1 MQTIN
6 ENRKFK
12 CAPDNLKSDWAL
24 HLLKSA
30 LILFFIFAVSALKS
44 QTIVS
49 GRIAN
54 NTGLPVSSASIS
66 LSDTLNGKILEYAI
80 SNSKGEYKIDITS
93 TLKVFVLQVRA
104 FNYATE
110 TRTIPNQSAEYNFT
124 LTPKPTEL
132 PNVVVKPNPISQKG
146 DTINYV
152 VSAFADQKDRSIADV
167 LSKIPGIEVQGDGRV
182 LYQGKPIQKYY
193 IEGMDLLEGKYNLAN
208 QNLPHQSV
216 SSVQILENHQPI
228 RILDSLVATDR
239 ASLNIKLKNNI
250 TLTGSGRAGLGAA
263 TLLWDAGV
271 TPMLFKKKTQLIASY
286 QANNTGNDVSRQLK
300 SLTLENLMDQLDG
313 FGPASQTLQLIESST
328 PSVSSKRYL
337 DNNIHLLTG
346 NALTKLKKDLELR
359 INASYLNDA
368 QLRQGYAS
376 TIYYT
381 PSGEV
386 ALQESIVN
394 QYFTSELNTQF
405 TLQQNTPKGFLKN
418 MLSINLFDNS
428 GRGVVQNTTDTIL
441 QQITTPMRQ
450 ISNQFRWITPI
461 GKQLVTFY
469 SQVHFDNMPHQ
480 LNITP
485 GPFAQILNDG
495 APYVKLQQQ
504 FTQTHANSHHFAEL
518 TKGKGPWTINPR
530 LGLLTTSQQTD
541 SDAETGKSPTG
552 NFATNDMAAKY
563 VKPYAK
569 ATLMYKNNQLE
580 ANLSLPA
587 AAHFFTLNDFR
598 KDSTQKEKFI
608 TVDPMLFANYKL
620 NATWRLNGM
629 AAYQNSFQ
637 NFNQI
642 LSGLVVD
649 NYRSI
654 RINNL
659 PIAQTK
665 SLGASFGIF
674 FRNPIKSVF
683 SHAQYQFTRT
693 KQPFLVANRINTDG
707 SREMIVIPQP
717 NTNESHSL
725 QVSASK
731 YISTIKTTL
740 SAGADLSYATGNQ
753 ALEGQVT
760 QTVNR
765 SFKPNAKINTRLGTV
780 FAFDYLFDITVA
792 DNKLS
797 GKERNNFQFI
807 SQSLQLHFYPAK
819 NHYIGLMAEH
829 FYNSVQQEKTN
840 IVYPDVTYRFTLP
853 KNRIDFQL
861 TLSNLINEQY
871 YLTTRFTD
879 FYFYQSRFQIRPR
892 QALVSVKFQ
901 F

>member
-1 MQTIN
+1 MSLSHI
-6 ENRKFK
+6 F
-12 CAPDNLKSDWAL
+12 LGF
-24 HLLKSA
+24 LLKVCNYTDTVT
-30 LILFFIFAVSALKS
+30 LTGNITDV
-44 QTIVS
+44 
-49 GRIAN
+49 N
-54 NTGLPVSSASIS
+54 NRPIPSASITV
-66 LSDTLNGKILEYAI
+66 SDSLNGNILAYAI
-80 SNSKGEYKIDITS
+80 SNAKGEYKIEITS
-93 TLKVFVLQVRA
+93 TLKEFVLQARA

-110 TRTIPNQSAEYNFT
+110 TRTIPNLSATYNFT

-132 PNVVVKPNPISQKG
+132 PNVLVKPPPIQKRG

-167 LSKIPGIEVQGDGRV
+167 LSKIPGIEVQSDGRV

-216 SSVQILENHQPI
+216 SSVQVLENHQPI

-263 TLLWDAGV
+263 PLLWDAGI
-271 TPMLFKKKTQLIASY
+271 TPMLFKKKTQMIASY

-300 SLTLENLMDQLDG
+300 TLTLESLMEQLDG
-313 FGPASQTLQLIESST
+313 IVPASQMLQLIESAT
-328 PSVSSKRYL
+328 PSVSAKRYL

-346 NALTKLKKDLELR
+346 NILTKINKDLELR
-359 INASYLNDA
+359 INASYLNDV
-368 QLRQGYAS
+368 QQRQGKAA

-386 ALQESIVN
+386 ALQESIFN
-394 QYFTSELNTQF
+394 QYFTNELNTQF

-428 GRGVVQNTTDTIL
+428 GRGMVQNNNDTIFQAL
-441 QQITTPMRQ
+441 STPLRQ
-450 ISNQFRWITPI
+450 ISNQLRWITPI
-461 GKQLVTFY
+461 GKQLVTLY
-469 SQVHFDNMPHQ
+469 SQVHLDNMPHQ

-485 GPFAQILNDG
+485 GPFAQILHDG
-495 APYVKLQQQ
+495 TPYVQLQQQ
-504 FTQTHANSHHFAEL
+504 FKQKHINTHHFAEL
-518 TKGKGPWTINPR
+518 TKGKGPWTFNPR
-530 LGLLTTSQQTD
+530 IAILTTSQQTETN
-541 SDAETGKSPTG
+541 AETGKPSAG
-552 NFATNDMAAKY
+552 NFSKNDIGANY

-569 ATLMYKNNQLE
+569 ATLMYKKNQWE
-580 ANLSLPA
+580 ANLSLPV
-587 AAHFFTLNDFR
+587 AAHFFYLNNLIR
-598 KDSTQKEKFI
+598 DSTKQEQFV
-608 TVDPMLFANYKL
+608 TLDPMVYANYNL
-620 NATWRLNGM
+620 NATWRLNAT

-642 LSGLVVD
+642 FSGLVVD

-654 RINNL
+654 RTNNL

-665 SLGASFGIF
+665 SFGGSLGVF

-683 SHAQYQFTRT
+683 GHAQYQFSHAQ
-693 KQPFLVANRINTDG
+693 QPFLPANRINPDG
-707 SREMIVIPQP
+707 SREMLVIPQP
-717 NTNESHSL
+717 NTNQSHSL
-725 QVSASK
+725 QLRASK
-731 YISTIKTTL
+731 YIGEIKTTL
-740 SAGADLSYATGNQ
+740 SAGADFSFANGNQ
-753 ALEGQVT
+753 ILEGQVT
-760 QTVNR
+760 QSVNR
-765 SFKPNAKINTRLGTV
+765 SFKPNMKINTRLGTV
-780 FAFDYLFDITVA
+780 FAFDYLIDLTLA

-797 GKERNNFQFI
+797 GKARNDFQFL

-819 NHYIGLMAEH
+819 NHYIGLFGEH

-840 IVYPDVTYRFTLP
+840 IVYPDITYRFTLP
-853 KNRIDFQL
+853 KKRIDFQL
-861 TLSNLINEQY
+861 TINNLLNEQY

-879 FYFYQSRFQIRPR
+879 FYFYQSRFLIRPR
-892 QALVSVKFQ
+892 QALASVKFQ

>member
-1 MQTIN
+1 
-6 ENRKFK
+6 
-12 CAPDNLKSDWAL
+12 
-24 HLLKSA
+24 
-30 LILFFIFAVSALKS
+30 
-44 QTIVS
+44 
-49 GRIAN
+49 
-54 NTGLPVSSASIS
+54 
-66 LSDTLNGKILEYAI
+66 
-80 SNSKGEYKIDITS
+80 
-93 TLKVFVLQVRA
+93 VRA

-250 TLTGSGRAGLGAA
+250 TLTGSGRAGIGAEP
-263 TLLWDAGV
+263 LLWDAAL

-286 QANNTGNDVSRQLK
+286 QANNTGNDASRQLK
-300 SLTLENLMDQLDG
+300 TLTLENLMEQMDG
-313 FGPASQTLQLIESST
+313 FEGASQTLQLIESAT
-328 PSVSSKRYL
+328 PSVSAKRYL
-337 DNNIHLLTG
+337 DNNVHLLTG
-346 NALTKLKKDLELR
+346 NALTKIKKDLELR

-368 QLRQGYAS
+368 QLRQGAAS

-386 ALQESIVN
+386 ALQENIAN
-394 QYFTSELNTQF
+394 QYFTSELNSQF

-418 MLSINLFDNS
+418 MLSINLHDNS
-428 GRGVVQNTTDTIL
+428 GRGVVQNNTDTIS
-441 QQITTPMRQ
+441 QQLITPMRQ

-461 GKQLVTFY
+461 GKQLVTLY

-495 APYVKLQQQ
+495 APYLKLQQQ
-504 FTQTHANSHHFAEL
+504 FSQTHANTHHFAEL
-518 TKGKGPWTINPR
+518 TKGKGPWTFNPR
-530 LGLLTTSQQTD
+530 VGLLTTSQQTETN
-541 SDAETGKSPTG
+541 AKTGKQTTG
-552 NFATNDMAAKY
+552 NFAKNEIAANY

-569 ATLMYKNNQLE
+569 ATLMFRNSQLE
-580 ANLSLPA
+580 ANLSLPV
-587 AAHFFTLNDFR
+587 AAHFFTLNDYL
-598 KDSTQKEKFI
+598 KDKTQKEEYVTI
-608 TVDPMLFANYKL
+608 DPVLFANYKL

-642 LSGLVVD
+642 FSGLVVD

-674 FRNPIKSVF
+674 FRNPVKSVF

-707 SREMIVIPQP
+707 SREMVVIPQP

-725 QVSASK
+725 QLRASK
-731 YISTIKTTL
+731 YISTIKTTF
-740 SAGADLSYATGNQ
+740 SAGADFSYATGNQ
-753 ALEGQVT
+753 ALDGQVT
-760 QTVNR
+760 QTINR
-765 SFKPNAKINTRLGTV
+765 SIKPNAKINTRLGTV
-780 FAFDYLFDITVA
+780 FAFDYLFDLTLA

-819 NHYIGLMAEH
+819 NHYLGLMGEH
-829 FYNSVQQEKTN
+829 FYNSVLQEKTN
-840 IVYPDVTYRFTLP
+840 IIYPDVTYRFTLP
-853 KNRIDFQL
+853 RKRIDFQL
-861 TLSNLINEQY
+861 TLTNLLNEQLF
-871 YLTTRFTD
+871 LTTRFTD

-892 QALVSVKFQ
+892 QALFSIKFQ